1 MTTIFEVPPAAA
13 APSQRAHPESNGLRA
28 LAGRL
33 GGAPGVVGLL
43 LLLVLVLLAIGA
55 PVIATHSPV
64 AVNPLTVLKSPSGG
78 ALFGTD
84 DLGRDVFSRV
94 IFGLRT
100 SLGVA
105 FGSVALAVV
114 IGVPIG
120 LLAGYV
126 GGAVD
131 TLLMRSVDLLLAFP
145 ALLLAIVIVAILG
158 AGEGVTILAVGVIFV
173 PIMARVVRS
182 AVVVVRGHP
191 YVKGARARGASHLR
205 VMATHIVPNVLAPA
219 VVQASILTGF
229 AILIEA
235 SLAFLGLGVQP
246 PTPDLGAML
255 AEGGNFATQA
265 PWIEVAPGVFLALAI
280 LAFNL
285 TGRGLQRGLGVR
297 EAEIR

>member
-1 MTTIFEVPPAAA
+1 MTTIFEGPPAVD
-13 APSQRAHPESNGLRA
+13 APSRRVHPEASRLRA
-28 LAGRL
+28 LSWRL
-33 GGAPGVVGLL
+33 GGAPGIAGLIIL
-43 LLLVLVLLAIGA
+43 LILVLLAIGA

-64 AVNPLTVLKSPSGG
+64 AVNPLAVLKKPGGG

-105 FGSVALAVV
+105 FGSVALAVLA
-114 IGVPIG
+114 GVPIG
-120 LLAGYV
+120 LLAGYI
-126 GGAVD
+126 GGGVD

-158 AGEGVTILAVGVIFV
+158 AGEGVTILAVGVIFI

-205 VMATHIVPNVLAPA
+205 IMATHVVPNILPPA
-219 VVQASILTGF
+219 VVQASVLTGF

-246 PTPDLGAML
+246 PTPDLGAIL

>member
-1 MTTIFEVPPAAA
+1 MTTIFEGPPAAE
-13 APSQRAHPESNGLRA
+13 APSRRAHPELNGLRA
-28 LAGRL
+28 LSWRL
-33 GGAPGVVGLL
+33 GGVPGVVGLL

-55 PVIATHSPV
+55 SIIAVHSPV
-64 AVNPLTVLKSPSGG
+64 AVNPLAVLKKPSGST
-78 ALFGTD
+78 LFGTD

-94 IFGLRT
+94 LYGLRT

-105 FGSVALAVV
+105 FGSVALAVLV
-114 IGVPIG
+114 GVPIG
-120 LLAGYV
+120 LLAGYI
-126 GGAVD
+126 GGSVD

-205 VMATHIVPNVLAPA
+205 VMVTHIVPNVLPPT

-246 PTPDLGAML
+246 PTPDLGSML

-285 TGRGLQRGLGVR
+285 TGRGLQRGLGVH

>member
-1 MTTIFEVPPAAA
+1 MTTIFEGPPAVA

-28 LAGRL
+28 LSGRL
-33 GGAPGVVGLL
+33 GGAAGVAGLL
-43 LLLVLVLLAIGA
+43 ILLVLVLLAIGA

-64 AVNPLTVLKSPSGG
+64 AVNPLAVLKSPSGG

-246 PTPDLGAML
+246 PTPDLGSML

>member
-1 MTTIFEVPPAAA
+1 MTTIFEGPPAVE
-13 APSQRAHPESNGLRA
+13 APRRRVHPESSGLRA
-28 LAGRL
+28 LSVRL
-33 GGAPGVVGLL
+33 GGAPGVAGLL
-43 LLLVLVLLAIGA
+43 ILLVLVLLAIGA

-64 AVNPLTVLKSPSGG
+64 AVNPLEVLKRPSGS

-94 IFGLRT
+94 IYGLRT

-114 IGVPIG
+114 AGVPIG

-126 GGAVD
+126 GGSVD

-205 VMATHIVPNVLAPA
+205 VMATHIVPNVLPPT
-219 VVQASILTGF
+219 VVQASVLTGF

-246 PTPDLGAML
+246 PTPDLGSML